1 MNKAKI
7 LSIEK
12 INKIDKF
19 LVKWILKRDKT
30 PIINLS
36 NERRHH
42 YRSFF
47 FKEDVIKNSMFH
59 NLDEMD

>member
-12 INKIDKF
+12 IKNIDKF

-30 PIINLS
+30 PIINIS

-47 FKEDVIKNSMFH
+47 KRTYY
-59 NLDEMD
+59 